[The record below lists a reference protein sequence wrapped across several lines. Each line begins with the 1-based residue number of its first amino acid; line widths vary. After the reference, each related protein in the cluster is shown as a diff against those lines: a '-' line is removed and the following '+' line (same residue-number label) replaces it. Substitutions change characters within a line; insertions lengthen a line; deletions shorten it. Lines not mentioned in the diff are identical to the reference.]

1 MLRKILPIV
10 FCAAVAVSAC
20 GGGSPQGAPGGAGGR
35 GGGFPAMPVQTIKVE
50 PKPIPQTSEYVA
62 TVRSLRSTVVQPQV
76 EGIIRQIMVKSGD
89 RVRAG
94 QPMMQIDPERQQA
107 TVAATQSQRAAADA
121 SLEYA
126 KQQLARNQKLLDA
139 GAISQSE
146 LEQAQTAVKTAQA
159 QVDALNNQI
168 KESQVQ
174 LAYYRV
180 TAPTDGIVGDI
191 SVREGDRVTTMTA
204 ITTIDSEGGLEAY
217 VNVPI
222 ERSTSLRPGLPVEL
236 LDDSGKVIA
245 SNPITFIAPRAD
257 DATQSILVKS
267 TLRTRPPGVRVLQ
280 FVHARIVWSNEP
292 TLSVPVNAVNRLGG
306 QYFVFTAEP
315 GQGGAMVARQKAIQV
330 GDLVGDNYI
339 VRGGIKEGDEVITS
353 NLQKLQDG
361 VPVKPMA

>member
-1 MLRKILPIV
+1 MLRKILPLV
-10 FCAAVAVSAC
+10 VCTAVAASSC
-20 GGGSPQGAPGGAGGR
+20 GGGNSQSAQGAGGGR
-35 GGGFPAMPVQTIKVE
+35 GGAFPAMPVQTIKIA

-62 TVRSLRSTVVQPQV
+62 TIRSLRSSIVQPQV
-76 EGIIRQIMVKSGD
+76 EGYIRQIMVKAGD

-107 TVAATQSQRAAADA
+107 TVAATQSQRVAAEA

-159 QVDALNNQI
+159 QVDALSSQI
-168 KESQVQ
+168 KENQVQ

-191 SVREGDRVTTMTA
+191 AVREGDRVNTSTQ
-204 ITTIDSEGGLEAY
+204 ITTVDTEQGLEAY
-217 VNVPI
+217 LNVPI
-222 ERSTSLRPGLPVEL
+222 ERSTSLRQGLSVEL
-236 LDDSGKVIA
+236 LDDTGKVVA
-245 SNPITFIAPRAD
+245 TNPITFIAPRAD
-257 DATQSILVKS
+257 DATQSVLVKS

-280 FVHARIVWSNEP
+280 FMHARIVWSNEP
-292 TLSVPVNAVNRLGG
+292 TLAVPVNAVNRLGG
-306 QYFVFTAEP
+306 NYFVFTVES
-315 GQGGAMVARQKAIQV
+315 GQGGAMVARQKPIHV
-330 GDLVGDNYI
+330 GDLIGDEYV
-339 VRGGIKEGDEVITS
+339 VRDGIKEGDEVITS